1 MENLLP
7 PHSSLLKRGQ
17 LPMLLKP
24 RATEHTLCVGGA
36 RLRHLA
42 WSFGTQAAELAG
54 VTDSFK
60 GLFILVLISKECKS
74 LTKPT
79 KACCL

>member
-1 MENLLP
+1 MLP
-7 PHSSLLKRGQ
+7 
-17 LPMLLKP
+17 KP
-24 RATEHTLCVGGA
+24 RATEHTLCVSGA
-36 RLRHLA
+36 WLCHLA
-42 WSFGTQAAELAG
+42 WSFGTQATELAV

-79 KACCL
+79 KGCFCKKE